1 MGRKA
6 HRKDK
11 TMKKSWAIRKDSAAV
26 SPVIATILMVAITVV
41 LAAVLYVMVLGFG
54 GTSNTPNVQILSK
67 TSVTNGYKVAL
78 TSPTSTAKWIDVQ
91 VQLTTTAG
99 TSSWDLKTIVW
110 QTTTAPASA
119 NMSANAGV
127 YLVVQDL
134 AADGQIGSGDSL
146 TFTGVP
152 TGAVTLTLVYSPTGS
167 AMMAGATIA

>member
-11 TMKKSWAIRKDSAAV
+11 TMKKSWAFRKDAAAV

-67 TSVTNGYKVAL
+67 TSVTGGYNVAL

-91 VQLTTTAG
+91 VQLTTTGG
-99 TSSWDLKTIVW
+99 TSVWNLKDIAFSGT
-110 QTTTAPASA
+110 PATA
-119 NMSANAGV
+119 NMSASSSV
-127 YLVVQDL
+127 YLVVKDL
-134 AADGQIGSGDSL
+134 ASDGQIGSGDSL
-146 TFTGVP
+146 TFTVVP

-167 AMMAGATIA
+167 AMMSSATIA